1 MPATI
6 ANAKKARIQ
15 AKIELGLKPQVIF
28 KEEHVSL
35 RTAQRFATNVHRH
48 GSIQAPK
55 ALQQGRQVTSG
66 KHVELSIGEFAKFEE
81 VCVLENWVV
90 TNQ

>member
-6 ANAKKARIQ
+6 ADAKKARIQ

-28 KEEHVSL
+28 KEEHVSP

-48 GSIQAPK
+48 DSIQAPK
-55 ALQQGRQVTSG
+55 ALQQGRRCTITPEMEQV
-66 KHVELSIGEFAKFEE
+66 KPL
-81 VCVLENWVV
+81 
-90 TNQ
+90 

>member
-6 ANAKKARIQ
+6 TDAKKARIE

-35 RTAQRFATNVHRH
+35 RTVQRFATNVRRH
-48 GSIQAPK
+48 GTMQAPK
-55 ALQQGRQVTSG
+55 ALQQGRPRTLTPEMEQVKSFIAVYS
-66 KHVELSIGEFAKFEE
+66 HSNI
-81 VCVLENWVV
+81 C
-90 TNQ
+90 